1 MGYGDRVDKPPSP
14 PIGGG
19 LSRVSLP
26 SRLEPRRGA
35 SGTDWRTVEW
45 EWELDGGGAIWTPDT
60 IGYEARIVFPCQF
73 SEIYFHSR
81 ETSRINFDIWRH
93 KFDWTS
99 SGLLATV
106 ADTILPA
113 PIALVDVKQYNDRI
127 LANVNKVVQAGDILT
142 LYVNTATLFKR
153 ASVGIILER
162 SI

>member
-1 MGYGDRVDKPPSP
+1 MGYGDRVDAAPSA

-45 EWELDGGGAIWTPDT
+45 VWDLDGMGSAFVPDT
-60 IGYEARIVFPCQF
+60 IGYDVRITFPCQL

-81 ETSRINFDIWRH
+81 DISRINFDIWRD
-93 KFDWTS
+93 KWGNFPPTI
-99 SGLLATV
+99 
-106 ADTILPA
+106 ADSILPA
-113 PIALVDVKQYNDRI
+113 PIAVIDQTQYSDRI
-127 LANVNKVVQAGDILT
+127 LASVNKIVTAGDVLT

-153 ASVGIILER
+153 AQIGLILER